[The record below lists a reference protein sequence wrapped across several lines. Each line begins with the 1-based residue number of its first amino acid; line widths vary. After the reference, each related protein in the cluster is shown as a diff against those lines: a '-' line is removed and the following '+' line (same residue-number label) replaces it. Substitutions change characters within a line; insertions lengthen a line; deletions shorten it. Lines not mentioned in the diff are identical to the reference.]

1 MSQTT
6 VRKASRT
13 AELESINPDHA
24 TLNDAKRLAELIE
37 SVRYAMFTSRSA
49 DGELHAR
56 PLTTLKIDQ
65 GAQLTLSFLVPAE
78 GDIAREVQAD
88 PEVNVSYSSPSKDI
102 YASIAATAHLDDDVV
117 RKRELWN
124 AMVQAWFP
132 GGPDDPA
139 SVLVVAEL
147 HGAEYWH
154 VEQGKIAQTFQML
167 KAAARGKQPELDAEH
182 RKVAAQ

>member
-1 MSQTT
+1 MSETT
-6 VRKASRT
+6 VPRTSRT
-13 AELESINPDHA
+13 ADQDNSTP
-24 TLNDAKRLAELIE
+24 NDAKRLAELIE

-49 DGELHAR
+49 AGELHAR
-56 PLTTLKIDQ
+56 PLTTLKIDRD
-65 GAQLTLSFLVPAE
+65 GPLTLTFVVPA
-78 GDIAREVQAD
+78 DSDVAREVQAD

-102 YASIAATAHLDDDVV
+102 YASIAATAKLDDDVV
-117 RKRELWN
+117 RKRELWD

-147 HGAEYWH
+147 QGAEYWH

-167 KAAARGKQPELDAEH
+167 RAAARGKQPELDAEH
-182 RKVAAQ
+182 RKLVAQ